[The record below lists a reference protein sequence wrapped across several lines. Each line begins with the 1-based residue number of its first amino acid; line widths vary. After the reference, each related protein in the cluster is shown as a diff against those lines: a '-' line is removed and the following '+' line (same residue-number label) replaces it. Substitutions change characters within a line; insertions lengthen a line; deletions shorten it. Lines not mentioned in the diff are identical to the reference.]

1 MRTSE
6 FKEYRRK
13 KIFEMRPVT
22 NEDIVMFEMFE
33 ELTTSV
39 FSKVLIS
46 EYDIKN
52 GSPKIGDMIVRDQGI
67 QWLIPEEYFKNKFEE
82 IN

>member
-6 FKEYRRK
+6 FKKYRRK
-13 KIFEMRPVT
+13 KILEMRPVT
-22 NEDIVMFEMFE
+22 NEDIVIFEMFE

-52 GSPKIGDMIVRDQGI
+52 GSPKIGDMIVRDQEI